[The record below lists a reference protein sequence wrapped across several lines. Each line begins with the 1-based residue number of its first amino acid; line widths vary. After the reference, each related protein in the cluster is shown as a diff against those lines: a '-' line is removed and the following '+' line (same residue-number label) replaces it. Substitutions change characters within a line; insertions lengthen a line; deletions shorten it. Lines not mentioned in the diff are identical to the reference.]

1 MRTVFLCN
9 SGLDGILT
17 GVYDIY
23 ASRLPISECGLELE
37 DAYEPELFCQYRT
50 AGVSQEKALKVMNK
64 LKSRISERACL
75 AVYRASL
82 SKEPK
87 RAEWIFQFIRLGLT
101 YGRRILSMM
110 QEDAVYEIF
119 RIDRCVGNEA
129 HLLTEFLRFERL
141 DSGIF
146 YGQVGPEND
155 VLELLVPHFSDRFP
169 DMDWVIF
176 DENRKKAAFHDG
188 RTGAWQIRTGVE
200 EAFLKRTGECQRKDV
215 YVDLW
220 KTFFET
226 ISIEERKNPQCQRTH
241 LPLRYRKYMTEFPA
255 RDSG

>member
-110 QEDAVYEIF
+110 QEEAVYEIF

-129 HLLTEFLRFERL
+129 HLLTEFLR
-141 DSGIF
+141 
-146 YGQVGPEND
+146 
-155 VLELLVPHFSDRFP
+155 
-169 DMDWVIF
+169 
-176 DENRKKAAFHDG
+176 
-188 RTGAWQIRTGVE
+188 
-200 EAFLKRTGECQRKDV
+200 
-215 YVDLW
+215 
-220 KTFFET
+220 
-226 ISIEERKNPQCQRTH
+226 KNLSR
-241 LPLRYRKYMTEFPA
+241 
-255 RDSG
+255 

>member
-110 QEDAVYEIF
+110 QEEAVYEIF

-146 YGQVGPEND
+146 Y
-155 VLELLVPHFSDRFP
+155 VLITYPADICQSGSSPKPWLFLWRSPLL
-169 DMDWVIF
+169 
-176 DENRKKAAFHDG
+176 
-188 RTGAWQIRTGVE
+188 
-200 EAFLKRTGECQRKDV
+200 
-215 YVDLW
+215 
-220 KTFFET
+220 
-226 ISIEERKNPQCQRTH
+226 
-241 LPLRYRKYMTEFPA
+241 
-255 RDSG
+255 

>member
-1 MRTVFLCN
+1 MTTIFVCED
-9 SGLDGILT
+9 SLDGILT
-17 GVYDIY
+17 GVYEAWD
-23 ASRLPISECGLELE
+23 SRLGHENVRLQTEAEGTL
-37 DAYEPELFCQYRT
+37 ELFCQYRT

-110 QEDAVYEIF
+110 QEEAVYEIF

-155 VLELLVPHFSDRFP
+155 VLELLAPHFSDRFP

-200 EAFLKRTGECQRKDV
+200 EAFLKRTGECQR
-215 YVDLW
+215 
-220 KTFFET
+220 
-226 ISIEERKNPQCQRTH
+226 
-241 LPLRYRKYMTEFPA
+241 
-255 RDSG
+255 